1 MLEAVR
7 VAALSPSSAARPR
20 IFQLRRWV
28 LATATTA
35 RTYSAAES
43 LPKAVSYSVKL
54 PPEPP
59 SIQVLPSVEYSQR
72 LTVLKLV
79 SVKVTV

>member
-1 MLEAVR
+1 M
-7 VAALSPSSAARPR
+7 
-20 IFQLRRWV
+20 
-28 LATATTA
+28 T
-35 RTYSAAES
+35 AAEMVALAKGLAGS

-59 SIQVLPSVEYSQR
+59 SFQVLPSVEYSQR